1 MFAKVY
7 IANSLADCLDSE
19 GYPTKPNSTHVHG
32 TFLASGLSCR
42 VPDPRSY
49 GPVVSHFLCISIVD
63 DVVVIE
69 FLGKTP
75 LKGSYVFGTAV
86 CQGRALVPRQST
98 AISLSLTR
106 SSV

>member
-7 IANSLADCLDSE
+7 IVNSLADCLDSE
-19 GYPTKPNSTHVHG
+19 VHG
-32 TFLASGLSCR
+32 TFLASYR
-42 VPDPRSY
+42 IPDPAPMDLY
-49 GPVVSHFLCISIVD
+49 FLCISIVD
-63 DVVVIE
+63 DIVVIE

-75 LKGSYVFGTAV
+75 LKGSYVFGTAL